1 MIKLCVFDCDGT
13 LVDSERSIVA
23 SMCSAFS
30 AHGIPLPTDDAVRR
44 VVGLSLAEAV
54 ARLLPAGSAHDCGRV
69 STSYRD
75 AIAALRLD
83 GALFEPLYPGVLEGL
98 QALEDDGWCLGLATG
113 KSHRGAMATL
123 AAHGL
128 ERRFVTVQ
136 TPDTAAGKPSPQMM
150 IQAMAEAGAE
160 PAATVMVGDTT
171 YDMMMARSAGTL
183 ALAVTWGYHE
193 QAELEASGA
202 HAVIEEFVEIASAV
216 QRLIDAVPRGALSD
230 RATDRA
236 TDRGAHG
243 AADAAASRA
252 AERGVPRE

>member
-23 SMCSAFS
+23 SMCAAFS
-30 AHGIPLPTDDAVRR
+30 AHGIPLPTGDAVRR

-54 ARLLPAGSAHDCGRV
+54 ARLLPACSAQECIRV
-69 STSYRD
+69 SRSYRD
-75 AIAALRLD
+75 AIAAMRLD

-98 QALEDDGWCLGLATG
+98 EALEDQGWCLGLATG

-128 ERRFVTVQ
+128 ERRFVTLQ

-150 IQAMAEAGAE
+150 IQAMAEFGAE
-160 PAATVMVGDTT
+160 PGATVMVGDTT

-183 ALAVTWGYHE
+183 AVAVTWGYHG

-202 HAVIEEFVEIASAV
+202 HAVVEEFVGIASAIG
-216 QRLIDAVPRGALSD
+216 RLIDALQRRD
-230 RATDRA
+230 RMDPAV
-236 TDRGAHG
+236 
-243 AADAAASRA
+243 
-252 AERGVPRE
+252 ERGTRRD